1 MTIAQQKT
9 DDCLALFPVG
19 SINTQTAPVFEKAVQ
34 DALKTSKNIV
44 IDLAQV
50 DYVSS
55 SGLRV
60 FLLASNALNGGL
72 VLRHVS
78 EEIKEVLDMTG
89 FSALLKVE

>member
-1 MTIAQQKT
+1 MTITQQKT
-9 DDCLALFPVG
+9 DDCLTLFPVG